1 MLFNFYIINLVRN
14 FIIKLKKLLKSTLT
28 VIVFTS
34 FFMAELSACKIWATM
49 LKSGNSFSSLVQEE
63 QELIQRQM
71 SAYYDQSQYNANGW
85 SILQYEKQPN
95 VVIENNIYRSAY
107 PAVQDSANY
116 WQIMNSV
123 LNDSLHN
130 IAVAHLRAATSGASS
145 IQNPHPWIFESDSVY
160 SFVHNGGAS
169 KDVLYNII
177 TEYGTDES
185 WLIQNPPQTYGN
197 GDWQDEGWN
206 SVVDSEL
213 IMLLI
218 MKEINAYSSVIEGLQ
233 SALSKMLSTG
243 IYPSMLN
250 FVFSDSNSLYVYGG
264 NSGLKI
270 MESNSYFSIMSSPP
284 SNQQLY
290 AWEPINSNELTII
303 KENSIT
309 RYQTFASTSIE
320 QPDVILPES
329 AKLHSPYPNPF
340 NGKLSIP
347 FDVNISQL
355 PNISIYNIKGKRVF
369 TKNLSR
375 NDISRGKIYWNVNN
389 NQTQNPSSGIYIVK
403 LHSKTNSE
411 SSKIMFIK

>member
-1 MLFNFYIINLVRN
+1 MLLNNALKIII
-14 FIIKLKKLLKSTLT
+14 FIF
-28 VIVFTS
+28 VFLS
-34 FFMAELSACKIWATM
+34 QLSACRIWATM
-49 LKSGNSFSSLVQEE
+49 LKSGNSFSSLDQEE
-63 QELIQRQM
+63 HELIQFQM

-85 SILQYEKQPN
+85 SIIQYEKQPN
-95 VVIENNIYRSAY
+95 LIENNIYRSAH

-116 WQIMNSV
+116 WQIMNKV

-130 IAVAHLRAATSGASS
+130 IAIAHLRSATSGASL

-169 KDVLYNII
+169 KDVLYDLI
-177 TEYGTDES
+177 TEYGNDES

-197 GDWQDEGWN
+197 GDWQDDGWN

-218 MKEINAYSSVIEGLQ
+218 MKEITAYSSVIEGLQ

-243 IYPSMLN
+243 IYPTMLN
-250 FVFSDSNSLYVYGG
+250 FVFSDSKSLYVYGG

-284 SNQQLY
+284 SHQQLY
-290 AWEPINSNELTII
+290 AWEPINSNELSII

-309 RYQTFASTSIE
+309 RYQTFASTLIE

-347 FDVNISQL
+347 FDVNRSQS
-355 PNISIYNIKGKRVF
+355 PNISIYNIKGKMVF

-375 NDISRGKIYWNVNN
+375 NDVIRGKIYWNVSDYE
-389 NQTQNPSSGIYIVK
+389 TQNPSSGIYIVK
-403 LHSKTNSE
+403 LHSRPNSE

>member
-1 MLFNFYIINLVRN
+1 MVFIFLFM
-14 FIIKLKKLLKSTLT
+14 S
-28 VIVFTS
+28 
-34 FFMAELSACKIWATM
+34 ELSACRIWATM

-63 QELIQRQM
+63 RELIQFQM
-71 SAYYDQSQYNANGW
+71 SAYYDQSHYNANGW
-85 SILQYEKQPN
+85 SIIQYEKQPN
-95 VVIENNIYRSAY
+95 VVENNIYRSAY

-145 IQNPHPWIFESDSVY
+145 IQNPHPWIFENDSAY

-169 KDVLYNII
+169 KDVLYNVI
-177 TEYGTDES
+177 TGNGTNES
-185 WLIQNPPQTYGN
+185 WLIQNPPQTFGT

-218 MKEINAYSSVIEGLQ
+218 MKEITAYSSVIEGLQ
-233 SALSKMLSTG
+233 SALSKMLSAG

-250 FVFSDSNSLYVYGG
+250 FVFSDSKSLYVYGG

-284 SNQQLY
+284 SIEQLY

-303 KENSIT
+303 KENIII

-320 QPDVILPES
+320 QPDVILPRS

-347 FDVNISQL
+347 FDVNIAQS
-355 PNISIYNIKGKRVF
+355 PNISIYNINGRRVF
-369 TKNLSR
+369 TKNLSS
-375 NDISRGKIYWNVNN
+375 NDITRGLIYWSVNN
-389 NQTQNPSSGIYIVK
+389 NHRQNLSSGIYTVK
-403 LHSKTNSE
+403 LYSKTNSE

>member
-1 MLFNFYIINLVRN
+1 MLFRNALKIII
-14 FIIKLKKLLKSTLT
+14 FIF
-28 VIVFTS
+28 VFLS
-34 FFMAELSACKIWATM
+34 ELSACRIWATM
-49 LKSGNSFSSLVQEE
+49 LKSGNSFSSLDQEE
-63 QELIQRQM
+63 QELIQIQM

-85 SILQYEKQPN
+85 SIIQYERQPN
-95 VVIENNIYRSAY
+95 VIENNIYRSAY

-116 WQIMNSV
+116 WQIMNTV

-130 IAVAHLRAATSGASS
+130 MVIAHLRAATSGASS

-177 TEYGTDES
+177 TENGTDVS
-185 WLIQNPPQTYGN
+185 WLIQNPPQTYGD
-197 GDWQDEGWN
+197 GDWQDEGWS

-218 MKEINAYSSVIEGLQ
+218 MKEITAYSSVIEGLQ
-233 SALSKMLSTG
+233 SALSKMLSNG

-250 FVFSDSNSLYVYGG
+250 FVFSDSKSLYAYGG

-284 SNQQLY
+284 SNQQMY

-309 RYQTFASTSIE
+309 KYQTFASTSIE
-320 QPDVILPES
+320 QPDVILPKS
-329 AKLHSPYPNPF
+329 AKLYSPYPNPF
-340 NGKLSIP
+340 NGRLSIP
-347 FDVNISQL
+347 FDVNLAQL
-355 PNISIYNIKGKRVF
+355 PNISIYNIEGKRIF
-369 TKNLSR
+369 TKNLSG
-375 NDISRGKIYWNVNN
+375 NDINRGKIYWNVSN
-389 NQTQNPSSGIYIVK
+389 NQTHNPSSGIYIVK
-403 LHSKTNSE
+403 LYTRTNSE

>member
-1 MLFNFYIINLVRN
+1 MLSNFDIINLARN
-14 FIIKLKKLLKSTLT
+14 FIIRLKKLLKSTLT
-28 VIVFTS
+28 VIAFTS
-34 FFMAELSACKIWATM
+34 LFMAELSACKIWATM
-49 LKSGNSFSSLVQEE
+49 LKSGNSFNTIVQED
-63 QELIQRQM
+63 QELIQFQM

-85 SILQYEKQPN
+85 SIIQYEKQPN
-95 VVIENNIYRSAY
+95 VIENNIYRSAY

-218 MKEINAYSSVIEGLQ
+218 MKEITAYSSVIEGLQ

-284 SNQQLY
+284 SNQHLY
-290 AWEPINSNELTII
+290 TWEPINSNELTII

-329 AKLHSPYPNPF
+329 AKLHAPYPNPF

-369 TKNLSR
+369 NKNLSR
-375 NDISRGKIYWNVNN
+375 NDISRGKIYWNVNDN
-389 NQTQNPSSGIYIVK
+389 ETQNPSSGIYIVK
-403 LHSKTNSE
+403 LYSKTNSE

>member
-1 MLFNFYIINLVRN
+1 MF
-14 FIIKLKKLLKSTLT
+14 LKNTIT
-28 VIVFTS
+28 VIVFILLFVS
-34 FFMAELSACKIWATM
+34 ELSACKIWATM
-49 LKSGNSFSSLVQEE
+49 LKSGNSFSSLSLEE
-63 QELIQRQM
+63 QDLIQFQM
-71 SAYYDQSQYNANGW
+71 STYYDQSQYNVNGW
-85 SILQYEKQPN
+85 SIIQYKKMHN
-95 VVIENNIYRSAY
+95 IIGNNIYRSAY
-107 PAVQDSANY
+107 PAFQDSANY
-116 WQIMNSV
+116 WEIMNSV

-130 IAVAHLRAATSGASS
+130 IAIAHLRAATSGAIS

-177 TEYGTDES
+177 TEYGTDEG

-197 GDWQDEGWN
+197 GNWQDEGWN

-213 IMLLI
+213 IMLLMI
-218 MKEINAYSSVIEGLQ
+218 KEITAYSSVIEGLQ
-233 SALSKMLSTG
+233 SALSKMLSNG

-250 FVFSDSNSLYVYGG
+250 FVFSDSKSLYVYGG

-284 SNQQLY
+284 FSEQLNT
-290 AWEPINSNELTII
+290 WEPINSNELTMIR
-303 KENSIT
+303 ENNIT

-320 QPDVILPES
+320 QPDVILPKS

-347 FDVNISQL
+347 FDVNIAHS
-355 PNISIYNIKGKRVF
+355 PNISIFNINGREVF
-369 TKNLSR
+369 TKNLSS
-375 NDISRGKIYWNVNN
+375 NDITRGMIYWNVNN
-389 NQTQNPSSGIYIVK
+389 NQKQNLSSSIYIIK

>member
-1 MLFNFYIINLVRN
+1 
-14 FIIKLKKLLKSTLT
+14 
-28 VIVFTS
+28 
-34 FFMAELSACKIWATM
+34 M
-49 LKSGNSFSSLVQEE
+49 LKSGNSFSSLAQEE
-63 QELIQRQM
+63 QELIQFQM

-85 SILQYEKQPN
+85 SIIQYEKQPN
-95 VVIENNIYRSAY
+95 VIENNIYRSAY

-250 FVFSDSNSLYVYGG
+250 FVFSDSNSLYVFGG

-290 AWEPINSNELTII
+290 TWDPINSNELTII

-320 QPDVILPES
+320 QPDVILPKS
-329 AKLHSPYPNPF
+329 AKLHAPYPNPF
-340 NGKLSIP
+340 NGKLLIP

-369 TKNLSR
+369 NKNLSR
-375 NDISRGKIYWNVNN
+375 NDISRGKIYWNVNDN
-389 NQTQNPSSGIYIVK
+389 ETQNPSSGIYIVK
-403 LHSKTNSE
+403 LYSKTNSE

>member
-1 MLFNFYIINLVRN
+1 MLFRNALKIII
-14 FIIKLKKLLKSTLT
+14 FIF
-28 VIVFTS
+28 VFLS
-34 FFMAELSACKIWATM
+34 ELSACRIWATM
-49 LKSGNSFSSLVQEE
+49 LKNGNSFSSLDQEE
-63 QELIQRQM
+63 QELIQIQM

-85 SILQYEKQPN
+85 SIIQYERQPN
-95 VVIENNIYRSAY
+95 VIENNIYRSAY

-116 WQIMNSV
+116 WQIMNTV

-130 IAVAHLRAATSGASS
+130 MVIAHLRAATSGASS

-177 TEYGTDES
+177 TENGTDVS
-185 WLIQNPPQTYGN
+185 WLIQNPPQTYGD
-197 GDWQDEGWN
+197 GDWQDEGWS

-218 MKEINAYSSVIEGLQ
+218 MKEITAYSSVIEGLQ
-233 SALSKMLSTG
+233 SALSKMLSNG

-250 FVFSDSNSLYVYGG
+250 FVFSDSKSLYAYGG

-284 SNQQLY
+284 SNQQMY

-309 RYQTFASTSIE
+309 KYQTFASTSIE
-320 QPDVILPES
+320 QPDVILPKS
-329 AKLHSPYPNPF
+329 AKLYSPYPNPF

-347 FDVNISQL
+347 FDVNLAQL
-355 PNISIYNIKGKRVF
+355 PNISIYNIEGKRIF
-369 TKNLSR
+369 TKNLSG
-375 NDISRGKIYWNVNN
+375 NDINRGKIYWNVSN
-389 NQTQNPSSGIYIVK
+389 NQTHNPSSGIYIVK
-403 LHSKTNSE
+403 LYTRTNSE

>member
-1 MLFNFYIINLVRN
+1 MLFRNALKIII
-14 FIIKLKKLLKSTLT
+14 FIF
-28 VIVFTS
+28 VFLS
-34 FFMAELSACKIWATM
+34 ELSACRIWATM
-49 LKSGNSFSSLVQEE
+49 LKNGNSFSSLDQEE
-63 QELIQRQM
+63 QELIQIQM

-85 SILQYEKQPN
+85 SIIQYERQPN
-95 VVIENNIYRSAY
+95 VIENNIYRSAY

-116 WQIMNSV
+116 WQIMNTV

-130 IAVAHLRAATSGASS
+130 MVIAHLRAATSGASS

-177 TEYGTDES
+177 TENGTDVS
-185 WLIQNPPQTYGN
+185 WLIQNPPQTYGD
-197 GDWQDEGWN
+197 GDWQDEGWS

-218 MKEINAYSSVIEGLQ
+218 MKEITAYSSVIEGLQ
-233 SALSKMLSTG
+233 SALSKMLSNG

-250 FVFSDSNSLYVYGG
+250 FVFSDSKSLYAYGG
-264 NSGLKI
+264 NNGLKI

-284 SNQQLY
+284 SNQQMY

-309 RYQTFASTSIE
+309 KYQTFASTSIE
-320 QPDVILPES
+320 QPDVILPKS
-329 AKLHSPYPNPF
+329 AKLYSPYPNPF
-340 NGKLSIP
+340 NGRLSIP
-347 FDVNISQL
+347 FDVNLAQL
-355 PNISIYNIKGKRVF
+355 PNISIYNIEGKRIF
-369 TKNLSR
+369 TKNLSG
-375 NDISRGKIYWNVNN
+375 NDINRGKIYWNVSN
-389 NQTQNPSSGIYIVK
+389 NQTHNPSSGIYIVK
-403 LHSKTNSE
+403 LYTRTNSE

>member
-1 MLFNFYIINLVRN
+1 MSFNFDIINLVRN

-28 VIVFTS
+28 VIVFT
-34 FFMAELSACKIWATM
+34 FLFMAELSACKIWATM
-49 LKSGNSFSSLVQEE
+49 LKSGNSFSSLDQEE
-63 QELIQRQM
+63 QELIQIQM

-85 SILQYEKQPN
+85 SIIQYERQPN
-95 VVIENNIYRSAY
+95 VIENNIYRSAY

-116 WQIMNSV
+116 WQIMNTV

-130 IAVAHLRAATSGASS
+130 MVIAHLRAATSGASS

-177 TEYGTDES
+177 TENGTDVS
-185 WLIQNPPQTYGN
+185 WLIQNPPQTYGD
-197 GDWQDEGWN
+197 GDWQDEGWS

-218 MKEINAYSSVIEGLQ
+218 MKEITAYSSVIEGLQ
-233 SALSKMLSTG
+233 SALSKMLSNG

-250 FVFSDSNSLYVYGG
+250 FVFSDSKSLYAYGG

-284 SNQQLY
+284 SNQQMY

-309 RYQTFASTSIE
+309 KYQTFASTSIE
-320 QPDVILPES
+320 QPDVILPKS
-329 AKLHSPYPNPF
+329 AKLHAPYPNPF

-347 FDVNISQL
+347 FDVNIFQL

-375 NDISRGKIYWNVNN
+375 NDISRGKIYFNLNDN
-389 NQTQNPSSGIYIVK
+389 ETQNPSSGIYIVK

>member
-1 MLFNFYIINLVRN
+1 MLFRNALKIII
-14 FIIKLKKLLKSTLT
+14 FIF
-28 VIVFTS
+28 VFLS
-34 FFMAELSACKIWATM
+34 ELSACRIWATM
-49 LKSGNSFSSLVQEE
+49 LKNGNSFSSLDQEE
-63 QELIQRQM
+63 QELIQIQM

-85 SILQYEKQPN
+85 SIIQYERQPN
-95 VVIENNIYRSAY
+95 VIENNIYRSAY

-116 WQIMNSV
+116 WQIMNTV

-130 IAVAHLRAATSGASS
+130 MVIAHLRAATSGASS

-177 TEYGTDES
+177 TENGTDVS
-185 WLIQNPPQTYGN
+185 WLIQNPPQTYGD
-197 GDWQDEGWN
+197 GDWQDEGWS

-218 MKEINAYSSVIEGLQ
+218 MKEITAYSSVIEGLQ
-233 SALSKMLSTG
+233 SALSKMLSNG

-250 FVFSDSNSLYVYGG
+250 FVFSDSKSLYAYGG

-284 SNQQLY
+284 SNQQMY

-309 RYQTFASTSIE
+309 KYQTFASTSIE
-320 QPDVILPES
+320 QPDVILPKS
-329 AKLHSPYPNPF
+329 AKLYSPYPNPF

-347 FDVNISQL
+347 FDVNISQS
-355 PNISIYNIKGKRVF
+355 PNISIYNIKGARVF
-369 TKNLSR
+369 IKNLSR
-375 NDISRGKIYWNVNN
+375 NDISRGKIYWNVSN
-389 NQTQNPSSGIYIVK
+389 NQTHNPSSGIYIVK

>member
-1 MLFNFYIINLVRN
+1 
-14 FIIKLKKLLKSTLT
+14 
-28 VIVFTS
+28 
-34 FFMAELSACKIWATM
+34 
-49 LKSGNSFSSLVQEE
+49 
-63 QELIQRQM
+63 
-71 SAYYDQSQYNANGW
+71 
-85 SILQYEKQPN
+85 
-95 VVIENNIYRSAY
+95 
-107 PAVQDSANY
+107 
-116 WQIMNSV
+116 
-123 LNDSLHN
+123 
-130 IAVAHLRAATSGASS
+130 
-145 IQNPHPWIFESDSVY
+145 
-160 SFVHNGGAS
+160 
-169 KDVLYNII
+169 
-177 TEYGTDES
+177 
-185 WLIQNPPQTYGN
+185 
-197 GDWQDEGWN
+197 
-206 SVVDSEL
+206 
-213 IMLLI
+213 MLLI
-218 MKEINAYSSVIEGLQ
+218 MKEITSYSSVIEGLQ

-375 NDISRGKIYWNVNN
+375 NDISRGKIYWNVNDN
-389 NQTQNPSSGIYIVK
+389 ETQNPSSGIYIVK
-403 LHSKTNSE
+403 LLSKTNSE

>member
-1 MLFNFYIINLVRN
+1 MLFRNALKIII
-14 FIIKLKKLLKSTLT
+14 FIF
-28 VIVFTS
+28 VFLS
-34 FFMAELSACKIWATM
+34 ELSACRIWATI
-49 LKSGNSFSSLVQEE
+49 LKSGNSFSSLDQEE
-63 QELIQRQM
+63 QELIQIQM

-85 SILQYEKQPN
+85 SIIQYERQPN
-95 VVIENNIYRSAY
+95 VIENNIYRSAY

-116 WQIMNSV
+116 WQIMNTV

-130 IAVAHLRAATSGASS
+130 MVIAHLRAATSGASS

-177 TEYGTDES
+177 TENGTDVS
-185 WLIQNPPQTYGN
+185 WLIQNPPQTYGE
-197 GDWQDEGWN
+197 GDWQDEGWS

-218 MKEINAYSSVIEGLQ
+218 MKEITAYSSVIEGLQ
-233 SALSKMLSTG
+233 SALSKMLSNG

-250 FVFSDSNSLYVYGG
+250 FVFSDSKSLYAYGG
-264 NSGLKI
+264 NNGLKI

-284 SNQQLY
+284 SNQQMY

-309 RYQTFASTSIE
+309 KYQTFASTSIE
-320 QPDVILPES
+320 QPDVILPKS
-329 AKLHSPYPNPF
+329 AKLYSPYPNPF
-340 NGKLSIP
+340 NGRLSIP
-347 FDVNISQL
+347 FDVNLAQL
-355 PNISIYNIKGKRVF
+355 PNISIYNIEGKRIF
-369 TKNLSR
+369 TKNLSG
-375 NDISRGKIYWNVNN
+375 NDINRGKIYWNVSN
-389 NQTQNPSSGIYIVK
+389 NQTHNPSSGIYIVK
-403 LHSKTNSE
+403 LYTRTNSE

>member
-1 MLFNFYIINLVRN
+1 MLFRNALKIII
-14 FIIKLKKLLKSTLT
+14 FIF
-28 VIVFTS
+28 VFLS
-34 FFMAELSACKIWATM
+34 ELSACRIWATM
-49 LKSGNSFSSLVQEE
+49 LKNGNSFSSLDQEE
-63 QELIQRQM
+63 QELIQIQM

-85 SILQYEKQPN
+85 SIIQYERQPN
-95 VVIENNIYRSAY
+95 VIENNIYRSAY

-116 WQIMNSV
+116 WQIMNTV

-130 IAVAHLRAATSGASS
+130 MVIAHLRAATSGASS

-177 TEYGTDES
+177 TENGTDVS
-185 WLIQNPPQTYGN
+185 WLIQNPPQTYGD
-197 GDWQDEGWN
+197 GDWQDEGWS

-218 MKEINAYSSVIEGLQ
+218 MKEITAYSSVIEGLQ
-233 SALSKMLSTG
+233 SALSKMLSNG

-250 FVFSDSNSLYVYGG
+250 FVFSDSKSLYAYGG

-284 SNQQLY
+284 SNQQMY

-309 RYQTFASTSIE
+309 KYQTFASTSIE
-320 QPDVILPES
+320 QPDVILPKS

-347 FDVNISQL
+347 FDVNLAQL
-355 PNISIYNIKGKRVF
+355 PNISIYNIEGKRIF
-369 TKNLSR
+369 TKNLSG
-375 NDISRGKIYWNVNN
+375 NDINRGKIYWNVSN
-389 NQTQNPSSGIYIVK
+389 NQTHNPSSGIYIVK
-403 LHSKTNSE
+403 LHTRTNSE

>member
-1 MLFNFYIINLVRN
+1 MSFNFDIINLARN

-28 VIVFTS
+28 VIVFT
-34 FFMAELSACKIWATM
+34 FLFMAELSACKIWATM
-49 LKSGNSFSSLVQEE
+49 LKSGNSFSSLAQEE
-63 QELIQRQM
+63 QELIQFQM

-85 SILQYEKQPN
+85 SIIQYEKQPN
-95 VVIENNIYRSAY
+95 VIENNIYRSAY

-185 WLIQNPPQTYGN
+185 WLVQNPPQTYGN

-320 QPDVILPES
+320 QPDVILPKS
-329 AKLHSPYPNPF
+329 AKLHAPYPNPF

-369 TKNLSR
+369 NKNLSR
-375 NDISRGKIYWNVNN
+375 NDISRGKIYWNVNDN
-389 NQTQNPSSGIYIVK
+389 ETQNPSSGIYIVK

>member
-1 MLFNFYIINLVRN
+1 MFLNYALKLITFILV
-14 FIIKLKKLLKSTLT
+14 FLS
-28 VIVFTS
+28 
-34 FFMAELSACKIWATM
+34 ELSACRIWATM
-49 LKSGNSFSSLVQEE
+49 LKSGNSFSTIAQEDK
-63 QELIQRQM
+63 ELIQIQM
-71 SAYYDQSQYNANGW
+71 SAFYDQSQYNANGW
-85 SILQYEKQPN
+85 SIIQYEKQPD
-95 VVIENNIYRSAY
+95 VIENNIYRSAY

-116 WQIMNSV
+116 WQIMHTV

-130 IAVAHLRAATSGASS
+130 IAIAHLRAATSGASS
-145 IQNPHPWIFESDSVY
+145 IQNPHPWVFEGDSVY

-177 TEYGTDES
+177 TEFGTDES
-185 WLIQNPPQTYGN
+185 WLVQNPPQTYGG

-218 MKEINAYSSVIEGLQ
+218 MKEITAHSSVIEGLH
-233 SALSKMLSTG
+233 SALSRMLSTG

-264 NSGLKI
+264 NSGLKT

-284 SNQQLY
+284 SNQQVY

-309 RYQTFASTSIE
+309 RYQTFASTLIE
-320 QPDVILPES
+320 QPDVIMPRS
-329 AKLHSPYPNPF
+329 AKLHSPFPNPF

-347 FDVNISQL
+347 FDVNIFQS
-355 PNISIYNIKGKRVF
+355 PNISIYNIKGERVF

-375 NDISRGKIYWNVNN
+375 NDISIGKIYWNVYNN
-389 NQTQNPSSGIYIVK
+389 ETQNPSSGIYIVK

-411 SSKIMFIK
+411 LSKINSESSKIMFIK

>member
-1 MLFNFYIINLVRN
+1 MSFNFDIINLVRN

-28 VIVFTS
+28 VIVFT
-34 FFMAELSACKIWATM
+34 FLFMAELSACKIWATI
-49 LKSGNSFSSLVQEE
+49 LKSGNSFSSLAQEE
-63 QELIQRQM
+63 QELIQFQM

-85 SILQYEKQPN
+85 SIIQYEKQPN
-95 VVIENNIYRSAY
+95 VIENNIYRSAY

-123 LNDSLHN
+123 LNDTLHN

-177 TEYGTDES
+177 TENGTDVS
-185 WLIQNPPQTYGN
+185 WLIQNPPQTYGD
-197 GDWQDEGWN
+197 GDWQDEGWS

-213 IMLLI
+213 IMLLM
-218 MKEINAYSSVIEGLQ
+218 MKEITAYSSVIEGLQ
-233 SALSKMLSTG
+233 SALSKMLSNG

-250 FVFSDSNSLYVYGG
+250 FVFSDSKSLYAYGG

-284 SNQQLY
+284 SNQQMY

-309 RYQTFASTSIE
+309 KYQTFASTSIE
-320 QPDVILPES
+320 QPDVILPKS
-329 AKLHSPYPNPF
+329 AKLHAPYPNPF

-375 NDISRGKIYWNVNN
+375 NDISRGKIYWNVNDN
-389 NQTQNPSSGIYIVK
+389 ETQNPSSGIYIVK

>member
-1 MLFNFYIINLVRN
+1 MSFNFDIINLVRN

-28 VIVFTS
+28 VIVFT
-34 FFMAELSACKIWATM
+34 FLFMAELSACKIWATM
-49 LKSGNSFSSLVQEE
+49 LKSGNSFSSLAQEE
-63 QELIQRQM
+63 QELIQFQM

-85 SILQYEKQPN
+85 SIIQYEKQPN
-95 VVIENNIYRSAY
+95 VIENNIYRSAY

-218 MKEINAYSSVIEGLQ
+218 MKEITAYSSVIEGLQ

-320 QPDVILPES
+320 QPDVILPEY

-375 NDISRGKIYWNVNN
+375 NDISRGKIYWNVNDN
-389 NQTQNPSSGIYIVK
+389 ETQNSSSGIYIVK

>member
-1 MLFNFYIINLVRN
+1 MLFNFDIINLVRN
-14 FIIKLKKLLKSTLT
+14 LIIKLKKLLKSTLT

-34 FFMAELSACKIWATM
+34 LFMAELSACKIWATM
-49 LKSGNSFSSLVQEE
+49 LKSGNSFSSLAQEE
-63 QELIQRQM
+63 QELIQFQM

-85 SILQYEKQPN
+85 SIIQYEKQSN
-95 VVIENNIYRSAY
+95 VIENNIYRSAY

-169 KDVLYNII
+169 KDVLYDII
-177 TEYGTDES
+177 TDYGNDES

-218 MKEINAYSSVIEGLQ
+218 MKEITAYGSVIEGLQ

-250 FVFSDSNSLYVYGG
+250 FVFSDSKSLFVYGG

-270 MESNSYFSIMSSPP
+270 MESNSYYSIMSSPP

-290 AWEPINSNELTII
+290 AWQPINSNELNII

-355 PNISIYNIKGKRVF
+355 PNISIYNIKGNRVF

-375 NDISRGKIYWNVNN
+375 NDISRGKIYWNVNDN
-389 NQTQNPSSGIYIVK
+389 ETQNPSSGIYIVK
-403 LHSKTNSE
+403 LLSKTNSE

>member
-1 MLFNFYIINLVRN
+1 MLFRNALKIII
-14 FIIKLKKLLKSTLT
+14 FIF
-28 VIVFTS
+28 VFLS
-34 FFMAELSACKIWATM
+34 ELSACRIWATM
-49 LKSGNSFSSLVQEE
+49 LKSGNSFSSLDQEE
-63 QELIQRQM
+63 QELIQIQM

-85 SILQYEKQPN
+85 SIIQYERQPN
-95 VVIENNIYRSAY
+95 VIENNIYRSAY

-116 WQIMNSV
+116 WQIMNTV

-130 IAVAHLRAATSGASS
+130 MVIAHLRAATSGASS

-177 TEYGTDES
+177 TENGTDVS
-185 WLIQNPPQTYGN
+185 WLIQNPPQTYGD
-197 GDWQDEGWN
+197 GDWQDEGWS

-218 MKEINAYSSVIEGLQ
+218 MKEITAYSSVIEGLQ
-233 SALSKMLSTG
+233 SALSKMLSNG

-250 FVFSDSNSLYVYGG
+250 FVFSDSKSLYAYGG

-284 SNQQLY
+284 SNQQMY

-309 RYQTFASTSIE
+309 KYQTFASTSIE
-320 QPDVILPES
+320 QPDVILPKS
-329 AKLHSPYPNPF
+329 AKLYSPYPNPF

-347 FDVNISQL
+347 FDVNLAQL
-355 PNISIYNIKGKRVF
+355 PNISIYNIEGKRIF
-369 TKNLSR
+369 TKNLSG
-375 NDISRGKIYWNVNN
+375 NDINRGKIYWNVSN
-389 NQTQNPSSGIYIVK
+389 NQTHNPSSGIYIVK
-403 LHSKTNSE
+403 LYTRTNSE

>member
-1 MLFNFYIINLVRN
+1 
-14 FIIKLKKLLKSTLT
+14 
-28 VIVFTS
+28 
-34 FFMAELSACKIWATM
+34 
-49 LKSGNSFSSLVQEE
+49 
-63 QELIQRQM
+63 
-71 SAYYDQSQYNANGW
+71 
-85 SILQYEKQPN
+85 
-95 VVIENNIYRSAY
+95 
-107 PAVQDSANY
+107 
-116 WQIMNSV
+116 MNSV

-177 TEYGTDES
+177 TEYGTDNS
-185 WLIQNPPQTYGN
+185 WLIQNPPQTYGD

-218 MKEINAYSSVIEGLQ
+218 MKEITAYSSVIEGLQ

-270 MESNSYFSIMSSPP
+270 IESNSYFSIMSSPP

-320 QPDVILPES
+320 QPDVILPKS
-329 AKLHSPYPNPF
+329 AKLYSPYPNPF

-347 FDVNISQL
+347 FDANISQL

-375 NDISRGKIYWNVNN
+375 NDISRGKIYWNVNDN
-389 NQTQNPSSGIYIVK
+389 ETQNPSSGIYIVK

>member
-1 MLFNFYIINLVRN
+1 MLFNFDIINLVRK
-14 FIIKLKKLLKSTLT
+14 FIIKLKKLLKSILI
-28 VIVFTS
+28 VIVFT
-34 FFMAELSACKIWATM
+34 FLFMAELSACKIWATM
-49 LKSGNSFSSLVQEE
+49 LKSGNSFSSLAQEE
-63 QELIQRQM
+63 QELIQFQM
-71 SAYYDQSQYNANGW
+71 SAYYDQSHYNANGW
-85 SILQYEKQPN
+85 SIIQYEKQPN
-95 VVIENNIYRSAY
+95 VVENNIYRSAY

-130 IAVAHLRAATSGASS
+130 IAIAHLRAATSGASS
-145 IQNPHPWIFESDSVY
+145 IQNPHPWIFENDSIY

-169 KDVLYNII
+169 KDVLYDII

-185 WLIQNPPQTYGN
+185 WLIQNPPQTYGHGN
-197 GDWQDEGWN
+197 WQDVGWN

-218 MKEINAYSSVIEGLQ
+218 MKEITAYSSVIEGLQ
-233 SALSKMLSTG
+233 SALSKMLSAG

-250 FVFSDSNSLYVYGG
+250 FVFSDSKSLYVYGG

-284 SNQQLY
+284 TNEQLY
-290 AWEPINSNELTII
+290 DWEPINSNELTII
-303 KENSIT
+303 KENIII

-320 QPDVILPES
+320 QPDVILPRS

-347 FDVNISQL
+347 FDVNIAQS
-355 PNISIYNIKGKRVF
+355 PNISIYNINGSKVF
-369 TKNLSR
+369 TKNLSS
-375 NDISRGKIYWNVNN
+375 NDITRKIIYWNVKNN
-389 NQTQNPSSGIYIVK
+389 HRQNLSSGIYIVK
-403 LHSKTNSE
+403 LYSKTNSE

>member
-1 MLFNFYIINLVRN
+1 MLFRNALKIII
-14 FIIKLKKLLKSTLT
+14 FIF
-28 VIVFTS
+28 VFLS
-34 FFMAELSACKIWATM
+34 ELSACRIWATM
-49 LKSGNSFSSLVQEE
+49 LKSGNSFSSLDQEE
-63 QELIQRQM
+63 QELIQIQM

-85 SILQYEKQPN
+85 SIIQYERQPN
-95 VVIENNIYRSAY
+95 VIENNIYRSAY

-116 WQIMNSV
+116 WQIMNTV

-130 IAVAHLRAATSGASS
+130 MVIAHLRAATSGASS

-177 TEYGTDES
+177 TENGTDVS
-185 WLIQNPPQTYGN
+185 WLIQNPPQTYGD
-197 GDWQDEGWN
+197 GDWQDEGWS

-218 MKEINAYSSVIEGLQ
+218 MREITAYSSVIEGLQ
-233 SALSKMLSTG
+233 SALSKMLSND

-250 FVFSDSNSLYVYGG
+250 FVFSDSKSLYAYGG

-284 SNQQLY
+284 SNQQMY

-309 RYQTFASTSIE
+309 KYQTFASTSIE
-320 QPDVILPES
+320 QPDVILPKS
-329 AKLHSPYPNPF
+329 AKLYSPYPNPF

-347 FDVNISQL
+347 FDVNLAQL
-355 PNISIYNIKGKRVF
+355 PNISIYNIEGKRIF
-369 TKNLSR
+369 TKNLSG
-375 NDISRGKIYWNVNN
+375 NDINRGKIYWNVSN
-389 NQTQNPSSGIYIVK
+389 NQTHNPSSGIYIVK
-403 LHSKTNSE
+403 LYTRTNSE

>member
-1 MLFNFYIINLVRN
+1 MLFRNALKIII
-14 FIIKLKKLLKSTLT
+14 FIF
-28 VIVFTS
+28 VFLS
-34 FFMAELSACKIWATM
+34 ELSACRIWATM
-49 LKSGNSFSSLVQEE
+49 LKSGNSFSSLDQEE
-63 QELIQRQM
+63 QELIQIQM

-85 SILQYEKQPN
+85 SIIQYERQPY
-95 VVIENNIYRSAY
+95 VIENNIYRSAY

-116 WQIMNSV
+116 WQIMNTV

-130 IAVAHLRAATSGASS
+130 MVIAHLRAATSGASS

-177 TEYGTDES
+177 TENGTDVS
-185 WLIQNPPQTYGN
+185 WLIQNPPQTYGD
-197 GDWQDEGWN
+197 GDWQDEGWS

-218 MKEINAYSSVIEGLQ
+218 MKEITAYSSVIEGLQ
-233 SALSKMLSTG
+233 SALSKMLSNG

-250 FVFSDSNSLYVYGG
+250 FVFSDSKSLYAYGG

-284 SNQQLY
+284 SNQQMY

-309 RYQTFASTSIE
+309 KYQTFASTSIE
-320 QPDVILPES
+320 QPDVILPKS
-329 AKLHSPYPNPF
+329 AKLYSPYPNPF

-347 FDVNISQL
+347 FDVNLAQL
-355 PNISIYNIKGKRVF
+355 PNISIYNIKGKRIF

-375 NDISRGKIYWNVNN
+375 NDISRGKIYWNVSN
-389 NQTQNPSSGIYIVK
+389 NQTHNPPSGIYIVK
-403 LHSKTNSE
+403 LYTRTNSE

>member
-1 MLFNFYIINLVRN
+1 MF
-14 FIIKLKKLLKSTLT
+14 LKNTLTLT
-28 VIVFTS
+28 VFIFL
-34 FFMAELSACKIWATM
+34 FMSELSACKIWATM
-49 LKSGNSFSSLVQEE
+49 LKSGNSFSSLAPEE
-63 QELIQRQM
+63 QELLQFQM
-71 SAYYDQSQYNANGW
+71 SAYYDQSQYNVNGW
-85 SILQYEKQPN
+85 SIIQYKKMHN
-95 VVIENNIYRSAY
+95 IIENNIYRSAY

-116 WQIMNSV
+116 WRTMNSV

-130 IAVAHLRAATSGASS
+130 IAIAHLRSATSGASS

-218 MKEINAYSSVIEGLQ
+218 IKEINAYISVIEGLQ

-250 FVFSDSNSLYVYGG
+250 FIFSDSKSLYVYGG

-284 SNQQLY
+284 SNEQLHV
-290 AWEPINSNELTII
+290 WEPINSNELTII

-320 QPDVILPES
+320 KPDVILPKS
-329 AKLHSPYPNPF
+329 VKLHSPYPNPF

-347 FDVNISQL
+347 FDVNIAQS
-355 PNISIYNIKGKRVF
+355 PNISIFNINGRKVF
-369 TKNLSR
+369 TKNLSN
-375 NDISRGKIYWNVNN
+375 NDIIRGMIYWNVNN
-389 NQTQNPSSGIYIVK
+389 NHKQNLSSGIYIIK
-403 LHSKTNSE
+403 LHSKANSE

>member
-1 MLFNFYIINLVRN
+1 MSFNFDIINLVRN
-14 FIIKLKKLLKSTLT
+14 FIIKLEKLLKSTLT
-28 VIVFTS
+28 VIVVTFI
-34 FFMAELSACKIWATM
+34 FMAELSACKIWATM
-49 LKSGNSFSSLVQEE
+49 LKSGNSFSSLAQEE
-63 QELIQRQM
+63 QELIQFQM

-85 SILQYEKQPN
+85 SIIQYEKQPN
-95 VVIENNIYRSAY
+95 VIENNIYRSAY

-145 IQNPHPWIFESDSVY
+145 IQNPHPWIFENDSVY

-169 KDVLYNII
+169 KDVLYDII

-185 WLIQNPPQTYGN
+185 WLIQNPPQTYGHGN
-197 GDWQDEGWN
+197 WQDVGWN

-218 MKEINAYSSVIEGLQ
+218 MKEITAYSSVIEGLQ
-233 SALSKMLSTG
+233 SALSKMLSAG

-250 FVFSDSNSLYVYGG
+250 FVFSDSKSLYVYGG

-284 SNQQLY
+284 SNQQLH

-303 KENSIT
+303 KKNSIT

-375 NDISRGKIYWNVNN
+375 NDISRGKIYWNVSDNE
-389 NQTQNPSSGIYIVK
+389 TQNPSSGIYIVK

>member
-1 MLFNFYIINLVRN
+1 MLFRNALKIII
-14 FIIKLKKLLKSTLT
+14 FIF
-28 VIVFTS
+28 VFLS
-34 FFMAELSACKIWATM
+34 ELSACRIWATM
-49 LKSGNSFSSLVQEE
+49 LKNGNSFSSLDQEE
-63 QELIQRQM
+63 QELIQIQM

-85 SILQYEKQPN
+85 SIIQYERQPN
-95 VVIENNIYRSAY
+95 VIENNIYRSAY

-116 WQIMNSV
+116 WQIMNTV

-130 IAVAHLRAATSGASS
+130 MVIAHLRAATSGASS

-177 TEYGTDES
+177 TENGTDVS
-185 WLIQNPPQTYGN
+185 WLIQNPPQTYGD
-197 GDWQDEGWN
+197 GDWQDEGWS

-218 MKEINAYSSVIEGLQ
+218 MKEITAYSSVIEGLQ
-233 SALSKMLSTG
+233 SALSKMLSNG

-250 FVFSDSNSLYVYGG
+250 FVFSDSKSLYAYGG

-284 SNQQLY
+284 SNQQMY

-309 RYQTFASTSIE
+309 KYQTFASTSIE
-320 QPDVILPES
+320 QPDVILPKS
-329 AKLHSPYPNPF
+329 AKLYSPYPNPF
-340 NGKLSIP
+340 NGRLSIP
-347 FDVNISQL
+347 FDVNLAQL
-355 PNISIYNIKGKRVF
+355 PNISIYNIEGKRIF
-369 TKNLSR
+369 TKNLSG
-375 NDISRGKIYWNVNN
+375 NDINRGKIYWNVSN
-389 NQTQNPSSGIYIVK
+389 NQTHNPSSGIYIVK
-403 LHSKTNSE
+403 LYTRTNSE